1 MQTAP
6 PRNYEQGLRRNACLR
21 PKNFFRC
28 AKLGKFNR
36 AIYQRIFIRRIATT
50 TPVPDMVMQTLLQ
63 RRRCLNLLMGGAAM
77 VAMPACA
84 NAPERSIRP
93 VVKPAPPVEGI
104 IARSALGGDLAFA
117 VIDMQSGNLL
127 EGQGANTAL
136 PPASV
141 AKAMTALYALEALGA
156 GYQFRTRLVAAGPV
170 SDGVLRGDLVL
181 AGGGDPT
188 LETDML
194 AAMTTELVRGG
205 VRQVTGRFLV
215 WGGALPFVEAIADDQ
230 SVQAGYNP
238 SVSGLNLN
246 YNRVHFEW
254 RRAGSDYAVSMDARS
269 NRYRPD
275 VRMAQMQIANRASP
289 LYTYRR
295 TATQDQW
302 SVARSALG
310 NTGSRWLP
318 VRHPELY
325 AGEVF
330 RGLAGAQG
338 LALSAPEFAPTAPAG
353 RDLVTHRSQPL
364 QEMLRDVLRFS
375 TNISAEAVG
384 MTASAARN
392 GRPASLAAS
401 AAQMSDWARSRY
413 GMSSARMVDHSG
425 LGAASR
431 VSMTDLANM
440 FRLAGQDGALRA
452 ILREHPFRDSSG
464 NLRPRTDMDV
474 RAKTGTLYFV
484 SALGGYLRAP
494 GGRDLAFAICSAD
507 LARRAQVA
515 GGQVD
520 RPEGT
525 AAWAQQARQ
534 MKQDLLFRWA
544 QAHS

>member
-1 MQTAP
+1 M
-6 PRNYEQGLRRNACLR
+6 
-21 PKNFFRC
+21 
-28 AKLGKFNR
+28 
-36 AIYQRIFIRRIATT
+36 
-50 TPVPDMVMQTLLQ
+50 VPQKMLQ
-63 RRRCLNLLMGGAAM
+63 RRRLLNLLMGGAAM
-77 VAMPACA
+77 MAMPACA

-93 VVKPAPPVEGI
+93 TLKPAPPVEGI
-104 IARSALGGDLAFA
+104 VARSALGGELAFA
-117 VIDMQSGNLL
+117 VIDIQSGNLL

-156 GYQFRTRLVAAGPV
+156 GYQFRTRLVATGPV

-188 LETDML
+188 LDTDML
-194 AAMTTELVRGG
+194 AAMAAELVRGG
-205 VRQVTGRFLV
+205 VRQITGRFLV

-254 RRAGSDYAVSMDARS
+254 RRAGSDYTISMDARS
-269 NRYRPD
+269 NRHRP
-275 VRMAQMQIANRASP
+275 VVSMAQMQVANRSSP

-295 TATQDQW
+295 AAAQDQW

-330 RGLAGAQG
+330 RGLAQVQG
-338 LALSAPEFAPTAPAG
+338 LALPAPEIARSAPVG
-353 RDLVTHRSQPL
+353 QDLVTHRSEPL
-364 QEMLRDVLRFS
+364 QAMLRDVLRFS
-375 TNISAEAVG
+375 TNLSAEAIG
-384 MTASAARN
+384 MTASAVRH
-392 GRPASLAAS
+392 GRPASLRAS
-401 AAQMSDWARSRY
+401 AAQMSDWARVRF
-413 GMSSARMVDHSG
+413 GMSSTQMVDHSG
-425 LGAASR
+425 LGADSR

-440 FRLAGQDGALRA
+440 FRLSGQDGALRA
-452 ILREHPFRDSSG
+452 ILREHPFRDGNG

-507 LARRAQVA
+507 LARRARVA

-534 MKQDLLFRWA
+534 MKQELLLRWA